1 MCGITGYWK
10 AGRLEPAAEM
20 NLKNMASSLH
30 HRGPDGYG
38 FHFNEEKGLAMGHAR
53 LSIIDLDTGSQP
65 LYSQNKKNVLTVNGE
80 FYDYK
85 RIRTNLRLEG
95 FEFDSKSDS
104 EIALPLYR
112 KHGLDFVDHLRG
124 EFAISMY
131 DEEKD
136 RLILVRDRFGVK
148 PLFYHIKDGNVFWGS
163 EIKSLFAHPEV
174 PRSFDNQ
181 AVLHQLMHTMVPGTS
196 AYKDIHALRPGHM
209 LIIQRKGDSLDIQDH
224 KYWDM
229 DFPEESERDLSK
241 PADYHIKRVQD
252 ELLEA
257 VALRLEADVPVGC
270 YLSGGIDSCSMLGLA
285 SSMQQS
291 PVKAFTISF
300 DNKAYD
306 EAPIAKEMADRVQA
320 DQEQINLS
328 ASDLYGD
335 NYIKT
340 LWHAERTFYNTLGV
354 AKYQMSKRVN
364 ECGYRV
370 VVTGEGSDEL
380 FGGYPQLKRDMLKYG
395 YQALNS
401 DNGYGHSKE
410 ELESYR
416 QLMDKTNS
424 LFKGAILSEEHMSHS
439 VMDEVCGF
447 TPSWI
452 QPWMHTLD
460 IARPLLHNDILDDI
474 KDYDP
479 IAAIAQS
486 FDTSQLKGRHAL
498 DKAQYT
504 WSKTMLEC
512 QILNWGGDRVDMA
525 NSMESR
531 PAFLDHHVAEMA
543 RDIPPHLRIK
553 GNTEKWVLREAMKE
567 ILPTVLYEREKFAF
581 MSPPAHTE
589 EKKKKALNTLLDQYM
604 NEDIVREAGLFD
616 PKRLDK
622 FMSDYR
628 NDKDP
633 VSLVRKDALINHLLG
648 LHVLHQQFVKGN
660 QPALV

>member
-10 AGRLEPAAEM
+10 ANGLEAESQDILEKM
-20 NLKNMASSLH
+20 TKTLY

-38 FHFNEEKGLAMGHAR
+38 YHYDQSSGMAMGHAR
-53 LSIIDLDTGSQP
+53 LSIIDLETGRQP
-65 LYSQNKKNVLTVNGE
+65 LYGEHDEAVLTVNGE

-85 RIRTNLRLEG
+85 KIRTNLRLEG
-95 FEFDSKSDS
+95 FDFKTKSDS
-104 EIALPLYR
+104 EIALPLYK
-112 KHGLDFVDHLRG
+112 KHGLDFVKHLRG
-124 EFAISMY
+124 EFAVALFDKS
-131 DEEKD
+131 KD

-148 PLFYHIKDGNVFWGS
+148 PLFYHIKNGNAYWGS
-163 EIKSLFAHPEV
+163 EIKSLLANPNI
-174 PRSFDNQ
+174 PRAFDNE
-181 AVLHQLMHTMVPGTS
+181 ALLHQLMHTMVPGTS
-196 AYKDIHALRPGHM
+196 AFKDIHALRPGHM
-209 LIIQRKGDSLDIQDH
+209 LILERKGDSLEVRDE

-229 DFPEESERDLSK
+229 DFPHEKDRDLGK
-241 PADYHIKRVQD
+241 TEDYHIGRVQE

-257 VALRLEADVPVGC
+257 VAHRLEADVPVGC

-300 DNKAYD
+300 DNKDYD
-306 EAPIAKEMADRVQA
+306 EAHIAKEMADRVNA
-320 DQEQINLS
+320 DQDQIRLS
-328 ASDLYGD
+328 ASELYGD

-354 AKYQMSKRVN
+354 AKWCMSHRVN
-364 ECGYRV
+364 ESGYRV

-380 FGGYPQLKRDMLKYG
+380 FGGYPQFKRDMLRYG
-395 YQALNS
+395 YQALENQNGHNS
-401 DNGYGHSKE
+401 DEIKSF
-410 ELESYR
+410 
-416 QLMDKTNS
+416 QALMEKSNKI
-424 LFKGAILSEEHMSHS
+424 FKGAILSEETISHAG
-439 VMDEVCGF
+439 MEEVCGF

-452 QPWMHTLD
+452 QPWMHTLQL
-460 IARPLLHNDILDDI
+460 ARPLLNDDILDDI
-474 KDYDP
+474 KHYDP
-479 IAAIAQS
+479 IQAIADS
-486 FDTSQLKGRHAL
+486 FDQSQLAGRHVL

-543 RDIPPHLRIK
+543 REIPPHLRIK

-589 EKKKKALNTLLDQYM
+589 EKKRMALKLLMDNYM
-604 NEDIVREAGLFD
+604 DDGSIKDTGIFD
-616 PKRLDK
+616 EKRLTN
-622 FMSDYR
+622 FITAYQ
-628 NDKDP
+628 NDTDP
-633 VSLVRKDALINHLLG
+633 VSLVRKDALINHILG
-648 LHVLHQQFVKGN
+648 LQILYKQFVTGEAILS
-660 QPALV
+660 PAL

>member
-10 AGRLEPAAEM
+10 AGALESSAPQ
-20 NLKNMASSLH
+20 NLAKMTAMLY

-38 FHFNEEKGLAMGHAR
+38 YHLDEAKGLAMGHAR
-53 LSIIDLDTGSQP
+53 LSIIDLETGRQP
-65 LYSQNKKNVLTVNGE
+65 LFARENKNVLTVNGE

-95 FEFDSKSDS
+95 FDFTTKSDS
-104 EIALPLYR
+104 EIALPLYQ
-112 KHGLDFVDHLRG
+112 KYGLDFVKHLRG
-124 EFAISMY
+124 EFAIAMY
-131 DEEKD
+131 DEDEE

-148 PLFYHIKDGNVFWGS
+148 PLFYHINQGNVFWGS
-163 EIKSLFAHPEV
+163 EIKALMVHPEV
-174 PRSFDNQ
+174 PRAFDNQ
-181 AVLHQLMHTMVPGTS
+181 AVLHQLMQTMVPGTT

-209 LIIQRKGDSLDIQDH
+209 LIIQRKGDSLDIKDH

-229 DFPEESERDLSK
+229 DFPEEQDRDMGKS
-241 PADYHIKRVQD
+241 AEYHIRRTQE
-252 ELLEA
+252 ELVEA
-257 VALRLEADVPVGC
+257 VEHRLEADVPVGC

-291 PVKAFTISF
+291 PVQAFTISF
-300 DNKAYD
+300 DNKDYD
-306 EAPIAKEMADRVQA
+306 EAHIAKEMADRVGSN
-320 DQEQINLS
+320 QEQINL
-328 ASDLYGD
+328 AAGDLYGE
-335 NYIKT
+335 NYLKT
-340 LWHAERTFYNTLGV
+340 VYHSERTFYNTLGV
-354 AKYQMSKRVN
+354 AKWQMSKKVN

-395 YQALNS
+395 YQNMEGS
-401 DNGYGHSKE
+401 GHTQEEVDSYKE
-410 ELESYR
+410 
-416 QLMDKTNS
+416 LMEKSNK
-424 LFKGAILSEEHMSHS
+424 LFKGAILSEEHISHP
-439 VMDEVCGF
+439 VMDDICGF

-452 QPWMHTLD
+452 QPWMNTLE
-460 IARPLLHNDILDDI
+460 IARPLLHNDILDDL

-479 IAAIAQS
+479 VAAIAQS
-486 FDTSQLKGRHAL
+486 FDPKQLKNRHVL

-543 RDIPPHLRIK
+543 REIPPHYRIK
-553 GNTEKWVLREAMKE
+553 GNTEKWVLREAMKD
-567 ILPTVLYEREKFAF
+567 ILPKVLYEREKFAF

-589 EKKKKALNTLLDQYM
+589 EKKKNALNELIEEYI
-604 NEDIVREAGLFD
+604 NEDTLRQSGLFD
-616 PKRLDK
+616 VGRLKR
-622 FMSDYR
+622 FISEYQ

-633 VSLVRKDALINHLLG
+633 VSLVRKDALVNHILG
-648 LHVLHQQFVKGN
+648 LQILHRQFIEGKE
-660 QPALV
+660 LSL

>member
-10 AGRLEPAAEM
+10 AGALESSAQQ
-20 NLKNMASSLH
+20 NLEKMTQMLY

-38 FHFNEEKGLAMGHAR
+38 YHLDEPKGLAMGHAR
-53 LSIIDLDTGSQP
+53 LSIIDLETGRQP
-65 LYSQNKKNVLTVNGE
+65 LFANENKHVLTVNGE

-95 FEFDSKSDS
+95 FDFTTKSDS
-104 EIALPLYR
+104 EIALPLY
-112 KHGLDFVDHLRG
+112 KKYGLDFVSHLRG
-124 EFAISMY
+124 EFAIAMY
-131 DEEKD
+131 DEDEE
-136 RLILVRDRFGVK
+136 RLVLVRDRFGVK
-148 PLFYHIKDGNVFWGS
+148 PLFYHIQNNNVFWGS
-163 EIKSLFAHPEV
+163 EIKSLMVHPEV
-174 PRSFDNQ
+174 PRAFDSE
-181 AVLHQLMHTMVPGTS
+181 AVLHQLMQTMVPGTT

-209 LIIQRKGDSLDIQDH
+209 LIIERKGGNLEVKDH

-229 DFPEESERDLSK
+229 DFPEEQDRDMGKS
-241 PADYHIKRVQD
+241 AEYHIQRVQE
-252 ELLEA
+252 ELVEA
-257 VALRLEADVPVGC
+257 VEHRLEADVPVGC

-291 PVKAFTISF
+291 PVQAFTISF
-300 DNKAYD
+300 DNKDYD
-306 EAPIAKEMADRVQA
+306 EAHIAKEMADRVGA

-328 ASDLYGD
+328 AADLYGK
-335 NYIKT
+335 NYLKT
-340 LWHAERTFYNTLGV
+340 AYHSERTFYNTLGV
-354 AKYQMSKRVN
+354 AKWQMSKKVN

-395 YQALNS
+395 YQNIEGS
-401 DNGYGHSKE
+401 GHTQDE
-410 ELESYR
+410 VDSYR
-416 QLMDKTNS
+416 ELMEKTNS
-424 LFKGAILSEEHMSHS
+424 LFKGAILSEEHVSHP
-439 VMDEVCGF
+439 VMEEICGF

-452 QPWMHTLD
+452 QPWMNTLE
-460 IARPLLHNDILDDI
+460 IARPLLHNDLIEEL

-479 IAAIAQS
+479 VATIAQS
-486 FDTSQLKGRHAL
+486 FDTNQLNNRHVL

-543 RDIPPHLRIK
+543 REIPPHYRIK
-553 GNTEKWVLREAMKE
+553 GNTEKWVLREAMKD

-589 EKKKKALNTLLDQYM
+589 ENKKNALNELIEEYL
-604 NEDIVREAGLFD
+604 NEDALRHAGIFD
-616 PKRLDK
+616 TGRLKR
-622 FMSDYR
+622 FITEYQ

-633 VSLVRKDALINHLLG
+633 VSLVRKDALVNHILG
-648 LHVLHQQFVKGN
+648 LQILQNQFIDGKMLN
-660 QPALV
+660 L